1 MTTRDD
7 NRPTLADLLGVP
19 PEARPAAK
27 APAPAPRLPVNKIAA
42 VLTWLGG
49 VSTTYLALHAM
60 LPDMPLWLCA
70 IIAAGAQAILTL
82 GERPTLGGRPSL
94 VGAGALAI
102 DTVLNAGGLFGP
114 LLRVGATPPGQMIA
128 AVTHQTTVTPTT
140 AAGVAVVLGLF
151 IAALPEWFW
160 RQRD

>member
-1 MTTRDD
+1 MTTS
-7 NRPTLADLLGVP
+7 NKPTLADLLAAP
-19 PEARPAAK
+19 PEDR
-27 APAPAPRLPVNKIAA
+27 PAPATVARRARLPVNKIAA

-114 LLRVGATPPGQMIA
+114 LLRIGATPPGQMVA
-128 AVTHQTTVTPTT
+128 AVTHQATVTPGV
-140 AAGVAVVLGLF
+140 AAAVAVVLGLF

-160 RQRD
+160 RQPD